1 MTTESTLRFDNSYAR
16 LPERF
21 FSKQLPEPVSSPA
34 LIRMNQVL
42 ASELGINPDW
52 LDSPQGIEMVA
63 GNFIPNGAEPI
74 ATVYAGHQ
82 FGGWSPQLG
91 DGRAVLLGEVFDS
104 NNQRY
109 DLQLK
114 GSGRTPY
121 SRGGDGRAP
130 LGPVLREY
138 IVSEAM
144 AALGV
149 PTSRSLG
156 AVTSGDK
163 VIRSGRIEGAVLA
176 RVAKSH
182 IRIGTFQYFAA
193 KNDTEALKLL
203 TDHVI
208 QRHFPETAQAE
219 NPLRAML
226 DQVVLA
232 QAGLIAQWQ
241 SLGFIHGVMN
251 TDNILLSGETIDY
264 GPCAFMDEF
273 DPGTVFSSI
282 DRDGRYAYQNQP
294 YIAHWNL
301 SRLVLALLPLLDED
315 ADTAVASGQA
325 AIDAFPDLFQ
335 DAYRQRMGQKL
346 GLLKTCIDD
355 EALIQDLLSLM
366 QAEKSD
372 FTLTF
377 RRLSELA
384 DAEAISWNTVSP
396 IFDFSDAFQPWLERW
411 QERLASDTQN
421 ASQRQA
427 QMFAINPAFIPRNH
441 LVEAVIEAA
450 ANNADFSPFHKLVD
464 RLCKPFE
471 FASADAILATPPQAG
486 QVVQQTFCGT

>member
-1 MTTESTLRFDNSYAR
+1 MTSESTLRFDNSYAR

-21 FSKQLPEPVSSPA
+21 YSKQLPDPVSSPA
-34 LIRMNQVL
+34 LIRMNHVL
-42 ASELGINPDW
+42 ANELGIKSDW

-63 GNFIPNGAEPI
+63 GNFIPDGADPI

-91 DGRAVLLGEVFDS
+91 DGRAVLLGEVLGSGD
-104 NNQRY
+104 QRY

-121 SRGGDGRAP
+121 SRGGDGRSP

-144 AALGV
+144 AALAV
-149 PTSRSLG
+149 PTTRSLG

-163 VIRSGRIEGAVLA
+163 VIRSGRIDGAVLA

-182 IRIGTFQYFAA
+182 IRIGTFQYFAG
-193 KNDTEALKLL
+193 KNDTDALKLL
-203 TDHVI
+203 ADHVI
-208 QRHFPETAQAE
+208 QRHFPEAALAD
-219 NPLRAML
+219 NPIRAML

-232 QAGLIAQWQ
+232 QARLIAQWQ

-251 TDNILLSGETIDY
+251 TDNVLLSGETIDY

-273 DPGTVFSSI
+273 NPGAVYSSI
-282 DRDGRYAYQNQP
+282 DHQGRYAYSNQP

-301 SRLVLALLPLLDED
+301 SRLVLTLLPLLDDD
-315 ADTAVASGQA
+315 ADTALASGQA
-325 AIDAFPDLFQ
+325 AIDKFPDLFE
-335 DAYRQRMGQKL
+335 DAYRQGMGKKL
-346 GLLKTCIDD
+346 GLKDISAND
-355 EALIQDLLSLM
+355 EPLIQDFLTLM
-366 QAEKSD
+366 QDEKAD
-372 FTLTF
+372 FTLSF

-384 DAEAISWNTVSP
+384 NPEDISSNTVSP
-396 IFDFSDAFQPWLERW
+396 IFDFSDAFKPWLENW
-411 QERLASDTQN
+411 QKRLANDTQN

-427 QMFAINPAFIPRNH
+427 AMFAINPAFIPRNH
-441 LVEAVIEAA
+441 LVEAAIEAA
-450 ANNADFSPFHKLVD
+450 ANDGDFSPFHSLVE
-464 RLCKPFE
+464 RLSKPFE
-471 FASADAILATPPQAG
+471 YDSADAVLATPPQAE